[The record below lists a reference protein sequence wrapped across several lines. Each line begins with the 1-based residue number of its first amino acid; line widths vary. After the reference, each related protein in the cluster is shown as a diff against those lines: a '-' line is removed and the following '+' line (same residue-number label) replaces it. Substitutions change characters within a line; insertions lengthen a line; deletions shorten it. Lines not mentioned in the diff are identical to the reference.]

1 MTGVNHASLTVPS
14 VVPELD
20 WKQQDGQQLIPPMI
34 EGLVLLVQHM
44 TESSTT
50 TQVLDLLAV
59 VIDTLEDKIAPYA
72 QHIIATV
79 SRLWAQAE
87 QRQMIRASI
96 LRNLASLVSALPADP
111 NVTQIIAHVLP
122 LIDLS
127 TDLSRSTDYLI
138 LHEEGLNLWFKVLQ
152 LVVPSNLEQSQR
164 DFFTALLSRVEPIMS
179 NTIEQMAHLALDTH
193 GRQLKLNKH
202 AEGYQIPMLFRILH
216 AYLMLG
222 QVAFVEQHRDLL
234 VRLFVRGIQHTR
246 KSPKLEHILLCLIS
260 LMQLLGSQAHLLH
273 MFEPVFAQL
282 FRSLC
287 AQFKDTSG
295 GHVICSV
302 FARLALVNRDA
313 LLTWLGT
320 QDPTAV
326 SVLYEQWTRAVLDTH
341 EYEVKR
347 VTVLGLCH
355 VIGTPLGGTNITH
368 TIEVAAMGLMDMR
381 DMKREVVFFE
391 YVL

>member
-1 MTGVNHASLTVPS
+1 MA

-20 WKQQDGQQLIPPMI
+20 WKEQDGQQLIPPMI
-34 EGLVLLVQHM
+34 EGLVQLVQHM

-50 TQVLDLLAV
+50 TQVLDLLSV

-79 SRLWAQAE
+79 SRLWSQAD

-96 LRNLASLVSALPADP
+96 LRNLASLMSALPSDP
-111 NVTQIIAHVLP
+111 NVTQVITHLLP
-122 LIDLS
+122 LIELS
-127 TDLSRSTDYLI
+127 TDLSRTTDYLI

-152 LVVPSNLEQSQR
+152 LVVPTNLEQTQR
-164 DFFTALLSRVEPIMS
+164 DFFTAQLSRLEPIMN

-222 QVAFVEQHRDLL
+222 QAAFVEQHRELL

-246 KSPKLEHILLCLIS
+246 KGPKLEHILLCLIS
-260 LMQLLGSQAHLLH
+260 LMQLLGAQAHLLH

-282 FRSLC
+282 YRALC
-287 AQFKDTSG
+287 TQFKDTNG
-295 GHVICSV
+295 AHMICAV
-302 FARLALVNRDA
+302 FARLALLNRDA
-313 LLTWLGT
+313 LLTWLNT
-320 QDPTAV
+320 QDPAAIT
-326 SVLYEQWTRAVLDTH
+326 VLYEQWTRAVLDTL
-341 EYEVKR
+341 EYDIKR

-391 YVL
+391 YVV